1 MKGKEKMKRLIAR
14 STWKILIMTFVLI
27 ILTYVFSMLY
37 PAMNN
42 DMAMTQF
49 ENDDL
54 AFAAFQT
61 WQNVPRIVNIIEG
74 TAVCITSIS
83 IIIDVIKYFKTRKEK

>member
-1 MKGKEKMKRLIAR
+1 MKRLIAR

-27 ILTYVFSMLY
+27 ILTHVFSILY

-49 ENDDL
+49 ENDDFT
-54 AFAAFQT
+54 FAALQT
-61 WQNVPRIVNIIEG
+61 WQNVPRIVSMITG
-74 TAVCITSIS
+74 TATCITGIS

>member
-1 MKGKEKMKRLIAR
+1 MKRLIAR

-49 ENDDL
+49 ENDNF

-61 WQNVPRIVNIIEG
+61 WQNVPRIVTMIKG